1 MWGLFI
7 PLIWIV
13 DSISA
18 LPIFTQ
24 IGVAWSSLKLSNFDK
39 LKQESGGMNMS
50 PAKTAASLDVI
61 DKFGLNG
68 LNLTSEGISI
78 LN

>member
-1 MWGLFI
+1 
-7 PLIWIV
+7 
-13 DSISA
+13 
-18 LPIFTQ
+18 
-24 IGVAWSSLKLSNFDK
+24 
-39 LKQESGGMNMS
+39 MS